1 VAFACDFIYET
12 RSAKEFDKSNRYNI
26 GVFHQPLRRKYKM
39 SRIKV
44 GDEVVVL
51 SGKDKGRKG
60 KVIER
65 IPKKDRIIVEG
76 VSITKRHIRATRRG
90 QESGIVERE
99 APIPSC
105 KVMLIC
111 PRCGKNA
118 RIGIKISEMDEEKEK
133 LRICKK
139 CNEVID

>member
-1 VAFACDFIYET
+1 
-12 RSAKEFDKSNRYNI
+12 
-26 GVFHQPLRRKYKM
+26 M
-39 SRIKV
+39 SRIKI

-51 SGKDKGRKG
+51 SGKDKGKKG
-60 KVIER
+60 KVIEH
-65 IPKKDRIIVEG
+65 IPKEDKIIVEG
-76 VSITKRHIRATRRG
+76 VGITKRHIRATRRG

-111 PRCGKNA
+111 PRCGEST
-118 RIGIKISEMDEEKEK
+118 RIGVKISQVDEEKEK

-139 CNEVID
+139 CGEVID

>member
-1 VAFACDFIYET
+1 
-12 RSAKEFDKSNRYNI
+12 
-26 GVFHQPLRRKYKM
+26 M
-39 SRIKV
+39 SRIKK

-51 SGKDKGRKG
+51 SGKDKGKKG
-60 KVIER
+60 KVIEC
-65 IPKKDRIIVEG
+65 IPKEDKIVVERIN
-76 VSITKRHIRATRRG
+76 ITKRHIRATRRG

-111 PRCGKNA
+111 PRCGKRT
-118 RIGIKISEMDEEKEK
+118 RIGIKIFEVNEEKEK

-139 CNEVID
+139 CGEVID

>member
-1 VAFACDFIYET
+1 
-12 RSAKEFDKSNRYNI
+12 
-26 GVFHQPLRRKYKM
+26 M

-51 SGKDKGRKG
+51 SGKDKGKVGR
-60 KVIER
+60 VIER
-65 IPKKDRIIVEG
+65 IPGEGKLVVEG
-76 VSITKRHIRATRRG
+76 VNITKRHIRARKRG

-99 APIPSC
+99 APVPSC

-111 PRCGKNA
+111 PRCGKRT
-118 RIGIKISEMDEEKEK
+118 RIGIKVSLLGQGEKEK

-139 CNEVID
+139 CKEVID

>member
-1 VAFACDFIYET
+1 
-12 RSAKEFDKSNRYNI
+12 
-26 GVFHQPLRRKYKM
+26 M

-51 SGKDKGRKG
+51 SGKDKGRKSR
-60 KVIER
+60 VIER
-65 IPKKDRIIVEG
+65 IPQEGKIVVEG
-76 VSITKRHIRATRRG
+76 INIVKRHIRATKRG

-99 APIPSC
+99 ASIPPC

-111 PRCGKNA
+111 PRCGKRT
-118 RIGIKISEMDEEKEK
+118 RIGVKMIKAGEEREK

-139 CNEVID
+139 CGEVID

>member
-1 VAFACDFIYET
+1 
-12 RSAKEFDKSNRYNI
+12 
-26 GVFHQPLRRKYKM
+26 M

-44 GDEVVVL
+44 GDEVVIL
-51 SGKDKGRKG
+51 SGKDKGKIG

-65 IPKKDRIIVEG
+65 IPKENKLVVEG
-76 VSITKRHIRATRRG
+76 VNVVKRHIRARRRG
-90 QESGIVERE
+90 QESGIVEKE

-111 PRCGKNA
+111 PRCGKRT
-118 RIGIKISEMDEEKEK
+118 RIGVKITELAEGEKEK

-139 CNEVID
+139 CGEVID